1 MSLMVSDAKN
11 HVQRHNAFPA
21 RPADVLAASPPSNS
35 LRTEALLETA
45 RLALGRA
52 TVAEMFDVA
61 AASIARSLSVP
72 ERDVVARP
80 DPSASDPGAFAEATW
95 QRPSWGLP
103 PWANPAESRRP
114 GSEAAPPRPVPLA
127 LSVAVEAHGRVV
139 GRLGVRTSTERR
151 FSPEAADFLQQLAL
165 ILGDACERRAELE
178 RERARA
184 DAAERRKRLLAH
196 ASVLLRPYDDAIQA
210 AAQAAKV
217 CVPAF
222 TDWCFV
228 DVLRDDR
235 YRRRIERIA
244 VEHADPVG
252 EGVAA
257 DLARRYP
264 RSPDLPHPAPKAIRT
279 GRPELREVVTDAFL
293 REIAE
298 DDKHLHLLR
307 TISPRSYICVPLAAG
322 GSPMG
327 AMSFVSTDAEKTYD
341 SDDLLLAEA
350 IAQNTAF
357 AMDTAGA
364 ARAAGA
370 AGSRPVLTYRQI
382 EVLTLVGRNMTTSQ
396 IARHL
401 ALSEPA
407 VKKHLKGANE
417 RLGAR
422 SRREAASI
430 AREFGLIPPG

>member
-1 MSLMVSDAKN
+1 LSFMIGNAKN
-11 HVQRHNAFPA
+11 NIRRHGVLGL
-21 RPADVLAASPPSNS
+21 RPSGCSGDSPPRDST
-35 LRTEALLETA
+35 RTEALLETA
-45 RLALGRA
+45 RLALGPA

-61 AASIARSLSVP
+61 AATIACSLSVP
-72 ERDVVARP
+72 ERDVVASP
-80 DPSASDPGAFAEATW
+80 DASAPDPGAFAEATW
-95 QRPSWGLP
+95 QRPSWGPP

-114 GSEAAPPRPVPLA
+114 APEAAPARPVPLA
-127 LSVAVEAHGRVV
+127 LSVAVEANGRVV
-139 GRLGVRTSTERR
+139 GRLGVRASTERR
-151 FSPEAADFLQQLAL
+151 FSPDAADFLQQLAL

-184 DAAERRKRLLAH
+184 DAAECRGRLLAH
-196 ASVLLRPYDDAIQA
+196 ASVLLRPYDDAAQA
-210 AAQAAKV
+210 AAEAAKV

-228 DVLRDDR
+228 DVLRESRD
-235 YRRRIERIA
+235 RRRIERIA

-252 EGVAA
+252 EDVAA
-257 DLARRYP
+257 DLVRRYP
-264 RSPDLPHPAPKAIRT
+264 KNPDLPHPAPKAIRT

-298 DDKHLHLLR
+298 DDNHLHLLR

-322 GSPMG
+322 GRPMG

-341 SDDLLLAEA
+341 RDDLLLAEA
-350 IAQNTAF
+350 IAQKTAF

-364 ARAAGA
+364 TRA

-396 IARHL
+396 ISRHL

-407 VKKHLKGANE
+407 VKKHLNGANE

-422 SRREAASI
+422 SRREAVTI
-430 AREFGLIPPG
+430 ARELGLIPPG

>member
-1 MSLMVSDAKN
+1 MAGNAKSN
-11 HVQRHNAFPA
+11 THRHDVLAP
-21 RPADVLAASPPSNS
+21 RPADASSDTAS
-35 LRTEALLETA
+35 RDGTGIEALLETA
-45 RLALGRA
+45 RLALGPA

-61 AASIARSLSVP
+61 AGTIARSLSVP
-72 ERDVVARP
+72 ARDVVARP
-80 DPSASDPGAFAEATW
+80 DPSASDPGKFAVTTW
-95 QRPSWGLP
+95 QRPSWGPP
-103 PWANPAESRRP
+103 PWANHAESRP
-114 GSEAAPPRPVPLA
+114 PVPEAAPTRPIPLA
-127 LSVAVEAHGRVV
+127 LSVAVEAQGRVV
-139 GRLGVRTSTERR
+139 GRLGVRASTERR

-165 ILGDACERRAELE
+165 MLGDACERRLELE

-184 DAAERRKRLLAH
+184 DAAERRGRLLAH
-196 ASVLLRPYDDAIQA
+196 ASVLLRPYDDAVQA
-210 AAQAAKV
+210 AAEAAKV

-307 TISPRSYICVPLAAG
+307 TISPRSYILRP
-322 GSPMG
+322 
-327 AMSFVSTDAEKTYD
+327 
-341 SDDLLLAEA
+341 
-350 IAQNTAF
+350 
-357 AMDTAGA
+357 
-364 ARAAGA
+364 AR
-370 AGSRPVLTYRQI
+370 
-382 EVLTLVGRNMTTSQ
+382 
-396 IARHL
+396 
-401 ALSEPA
+401 
-407 VKKHLKGANE
+407 
-417 RLGAR
+417 
-422 SRREAASI
+422 RR
-430 AREFGLIPPG
+430 R

>member
-1 MSLMVSDAKN
+1 VSFLFKGARSGELPNVSAPEPAPGAADARTKTLLVLATSALGSAPLA
-11 HVQRHNAFPA
+11 HLYEQASAAISRALGIPREDVLTSASPA
-21 RPADVLAASPPSNS
+21 RETSCGASWDAPSAPRWGPPSW
-35 LRTEALLETA
+35 ALAHE
-45 RLALGRA
+45 
-52 TVAEMFDVA
+52 
-61 AASIARSLSVP
+61 SSP
-72 ERDVVARP
+72 Q
-80 DPSASDPGAFAEATW
+80 PSAS
-95 QRPSWGLP
+95 S
-103 PWANPAESRRP
+103 PARM
-114 GSEAAPPRPVPLA
+114 APLA
-127 LSVAVEAHGRVV
+127 LEVAVEAHGRVV
-139 GRLGVRTSTERR
+139 GRLGVRALTDRSL
-151 FSPEAADFLQQLAL
+151 SAGAADFLQQTAR
-165 ILGDACERRAELE
+165 ILSDACERRAELE

-184 DAAERRKRLLAH
+184 DAAERRGRLLAH

-210 AAQAAKV
+210 AAEAAKV

-244 VEHADPVG
+244 VQHADPVG

-264 RSPDLPHPAPKAIRT
+264 RNPDLPHPAPKAIRT

-341 SDDLLLAEA
+341 RDDLLLAEA

-364 ARAAGA
+364 ARAASA

-422 SRREAASI
+422 SRREAVSI
-430 AREFGLIPPG
+430 ARELGLIPPG